1 VSERARAQ
9 PPRQRAI
16 RVGPSF
22 RPFVARTFGDAGRRW
37 LDELPDITA
46 GLVARWQLELGPE
59 LPGGVLA
66 CVREARTAAGRRVV
80 LKIGVPFLPARDE
93 AAALRG
99 WNGGP
104 APQLLDADDRT
115 GALLLERIDPGTP
128 AWDADVGAVAAVLG
142 RLHRAP
148 TFPGLREL
156 ADEATDRVLRALEQG
171 RTTAYKADWA
181 LGKIDELGRE
191 PADAVL
197 LHGDF
202 DGRNLLHCDR
212 RRLVAIDPL
221 PCVGDAAY
229 DAGHWAHANGLPGRR
244 ARTTAISDALGLD
257 VRRVRGWC
265 AVAAVHG

>member
-9 PPRQRAI
+9 APRPRAI
-16 RVGPSF
+16 PVEPSF
-22 RPFVARTFGDAGRRW
+22 RAFVARTFGEAGRSW
-37 LDELPDITA
+37 LDELPKITTKLA
-46 GLVARWQLELGPE
+46 VRWQLELGAE

-80 LKIGVPFLPARDE
+80 LKIGVPFVPARDE
-93 AAALRG
+93 AAALQG
-99 WNGGP
+99 WNGGA
-104 APQLLDADDRT
+104 APELLDSDEQA

-128 AWDADVGAVAAVLG
+128 AWDADASAVAAVLG
-142 RLHRAP
+142 RLHQAP
-148 TFPGLREL
+148 VFPGLRGL
-156 ADEATDRVLRALEQG
+156 AAEATDRVLRALEQG
-171 RTTAYKADWA
+171 RTTAYMADWA
-181 LGKIDELGRE
+181 VGKIGELERE

-202 DGRNLLHCDR
+202 DGRNLLRCAR
-212 RRLVAIDPL
+212 RGLAAIDPL

-265 AVAAVHG
+265 AVAAIHG